1 MPTYH
6 CQLSH
11 CNCNCICIRTF
22 SFIHGSV
29 NAKMWVTNPV
39 DGCDSDIWL
48 GDESIISQ
56 SITCTNFGPSWKEE
70 KVSYIWFDSNKKIL
84 IITTLVVK
92 STVWLLWAIK
102 SNHIHIKPHLKQPGP
117 MQGHSL
123 PTTFNIPYS
132 EHCIWGLS
140 TAILSKCFLQGIS
153 KRWKVWNRVK

>member
-39 DGCDSDIWL
+39 DGSDSNIWL
-48 GDESIISQ
+48 GDWINTSTMNQLKSIMKRQIYFKKKSQISDL
-56 SITCTNFGPSWKEE
+56 
-70 KVSYIWFDSNKKIL
+70 IWKKIL

-153 KRWKVWNRVK
+153 KRWTPSCVK